1 MKPTNHRRLLAS
13 RIAGRTLVA
22 LSALYLVLLIPEC
35 KRPDP
40 VGAGQRPF
48 SWNSDSFWSSLER
61 QFQADRVAG
70 CADAQPSSVSC
81 PSMAGGREVRAA
93 RTARSEGGSAGCRP
107 EVPFAAGVWA
117 AAPVEKRHMSTAARP
132 A

>member
-70 CADAQPSSVSC
+70 CEALAPRIDAVTLLLRQQLDD
-81 PSMAGGREVRAA
+81 MAAERLA
-93 RTARSEGGSAGCRP
+93 C
-107 EVPFAAGVWA
+107 
-117 AAPVEKRHMSTAARP
+117 
-132 A
+132 